1 MRRTRRS
8 TRAADPAD
16 SEFQGSWPPPGYRGR
31 YYLEDK
37 FVARPAEKTIKRL
50 FAVSGNLCAFPK
62 CKSSLVHEDS
72 GKVTGRICH
81 IKGNRPGAKRYDS
94 TQSDEDRHGF
104 DNLILL
110 CPTHH
115 DVVDDDEIAY
125 TVDRLSQMKTTH
137 EAKSRD
143 SKASELPS
151 NAVDQLLLTIQDNQ
165 ITDGSII
172 VTHNQIGGKNAHK
185 IINIGPQPRNIAEPA
200 RLAIASCLQVLP
212 AHDYEI
218 QTNYNDADGS
228 NLAYQITEILNTARW
243 NCIGSASCMFPRP
256 MIGITISYP
265 TKTAAVAMLISQ
277 LGSLGF
283 PIAEDHLPELRF
295 VSILV
300 GYRENGA

>member
-1 MRRTRRS
+1 
-8 TRAADPAD
+8 
-16 SEFQGSWPPPGYRGR
+16 
-31 YYLEDK
+31 
-37 FVARPAEKTIKRL
+37 VARPAEKTIKRL

-104 DNLILL
+104 ANLILL

-125 TVDRLSQMKTTH
+125 TVERISQMKFVH
-137 EAKSRD
+137 EAKFRESA
-143 SKASELPS
+143 ASELS
-151 NAVDQLLLTIQDNQ
+151 TNAVEQLLLTIQDNE

-172 VTHNQIGGKNAHK
+172 VTHNQMGGQNAHK
-185 IINIGPQPRNIAEPA
+185 IINIGPQTRNIPEPV
-200 RLAIASCLQVLP
+200 RLAIATRLHALP

-218 QTNYNDADGS
+218 QTNHNDADGS
-228 NLAYQITEILNTARW
+228 SLAYQITQILNTARW
-243 NCIGSASCMFPRP
+243 NCLGSASSMFPRP

-265 TKTAAVAMLISQ
+265 SKTPGVAMLISQ
-277 LGSLGF
+277 LQGLGF